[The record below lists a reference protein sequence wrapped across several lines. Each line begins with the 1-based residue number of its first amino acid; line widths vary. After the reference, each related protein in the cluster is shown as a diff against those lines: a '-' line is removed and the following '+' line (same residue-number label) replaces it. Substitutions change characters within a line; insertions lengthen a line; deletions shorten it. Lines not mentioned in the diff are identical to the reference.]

1 MSFAPALAV
10 EGAANRS
17 ASAGSDRLEQMFKDH
32 HQVVWRTL
40 RRFGLEADAAA
51 DLTQQTFLIAAERL
65 QDIRLGSE
73 RAFLLGTAI
82 RLRRTASR
90 RTQRCALEDDMDS
103 RPGSGSSADELADRR
118 RAVELVDKILSQMD
132 PDLLTVFVLF
142 ELEGLSTPEIAKL
155 LNLPLGTA
163 ASRLRRARESFRSTA
178 AKWERLFQPKVS
190 A

>member
-1 MSFAPALAV
+1 M
-10 EGAANRS
+10 
-17 ASAGSDRLEQMFKDH
+17 
-32 HQVVWRTL
+32 
-40 RRFGLEADAAA
+40 
-51 DLTQQTFLIAAERL
+51 DL
-65 QDIRLGSE
+65 
-73 RAFLLGTAI
+73 
-82 RLRRTASR
+82 
-90 RTQRCALEDDMDS
+90 